1 MGRNIKSRRVGLARA
16 LSKRGHCSRSEA
28 AKLIRTGRVRLNGVT
43 RRDPETPVRLERDKI
58 EVDDASVAATSKVYL
73 MLNKPRGVVTT
84 AADERGRQ
92 TVYDLLDEH
101 LPWVGPVG
109 RLDKASEG
117 MLLLTNDSE
126 WAARITDPHSH
137 LDKVY
142 HVHVG
147 QNVSDALCETLTI
160 GISDGAE
167 LLRAKRASVLRGGS
181 KNTWLE
187 IVLDEGKNRQ
197 IRRIFDYLGIEVLR
211 LVRVSIG
218 QLALGQLDK
227 GQYRELSAA
236 EKSAVDRALG
246 KSRGADKKS

>member
-1 MGRNIKSRRVGLARA
+1 M
-16 LSKRGHCSRSEA
+16 
-28 AKLIRTGRVRLNGVT
+28 
-43 RRDPETPVRLERDKI
+43 
-58 EVDDASVAATSKVYL
+58 VDDRVPAGLRWHFGVAEVTPPVLRRPYL
-73 MLNKPRGVVTT
+73 HPFPGRDAVLGIHRRHSPRYRV
-84 AADERGRQ
+84 
-92 TVYDLLDEH
+92 
-101 LPWVGPVG
+101 
-109 RLDKASEG
+109 
-117 MLLLTNDSE
+117 
-126 WAARITDPHSH
+126 AARITDPHSH

-147 QNVSDALCETLTI
+147 QKVSDAICETLTI
-160 GISDGAE
+160 GICDGAE

-218 QLALGQLDK
+218 PLALGQLDK

-236 EKSAVDRALG
+236 EKSAMDRALG
-246 KSRGADKKS
+246 KSRGADKKF